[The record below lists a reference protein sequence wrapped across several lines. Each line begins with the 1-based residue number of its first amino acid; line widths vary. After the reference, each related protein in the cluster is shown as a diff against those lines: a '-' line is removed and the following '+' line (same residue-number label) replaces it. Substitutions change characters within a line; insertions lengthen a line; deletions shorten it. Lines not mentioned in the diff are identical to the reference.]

1 MMLNTLRDCLNVI
14 NKEFEL
20 SLGREVIL
28 ALWNKRHLRKFSPKE
43 LQGLYST
50 VIEELIYVKDKEVR
64 KNLLKLRLTLK
75 PRVCSAQQCFL
86 RVVAAELAVAVG
98 DRVVHLV

>member
-1 MMLNTLRDCLNVI
+1 MMINTLRDCLNVV

-43 LQGLYST
+43 LQGLYGT
-50 VIEELIYVKDKEVR
+50 VIEELMFVRDKEVR
-64 KNLLKLRLTLK
+64 KKLMKLKTK
-75 PRVCSAQQCFL
+75 VIE
-86 RVVAAELAVAVG
+86 VMIDG
-98 DRVVHLV
+98 KHKKK

>member
-1 MMLNTLRDCLNVI
+1 MLNTLRDCLNVI

-28 ALWNKRHLRKFSPKE
+28 ALWNKRHLRKFSSKE

-50 VIEELIYVKDKEVR
+50 VIEELMYVKDKEVR
-64 KNLLKLRLTLK
+64 KNLLKLKKKVIEVIIDEKFKTK
-75 PRVCSAQQCFL
+75 
-86 RVVAAELAVAVG
+86 G
-98 DRVVHLV
+98 TK

>member
-1 MMLNTLRDCLNVI
+1 MMINTLRDCLNVV

-50 VIEELIYVKDKEVR
+50 IIEELIFVKDKEVR
-64 KNLLKLRLTLK
+64 SNLLKLKKKVIEVIVDEKFKTK
-75 PRVCSAQQCFL
+75 
-86 RVVAAELAVAVG
+86 G
-98 DRVVHLV
+98 TK